1 MIIAVD
7 AAGGDYAPH
16 EIVKGVI
23 KAAQKHDVQI
33 LLVGKKSMLH
43 VLVGRH
49 LSKLPINIVEANQV
63 IDFHEHAL
71 DAVQSKTDSS
81 IVVGTKLVKDGVAS
95 AFVSAG
101 HSGAVAAAALLM
113 LGKIEGVPRPAVATF
128 LNFTPMPTLL
138 LDAGANADCRPDHL
152 LWFAHLGNLYFSQMV
167 GVASPRIGLLSNGEE
182 ESKGNK
188 LVKETH
194 GLLKSSGLNFIG
206 NIEGHDIVQG
216 KADVVVTDGFTGN
229 IVLKTLEG
237 MTDSWLASLTQAGH
251 VFAKAYRH
259 PVQAMQRDIGMTSW
273 TKKLDYREYGGACL
287 LGVNGNIIISHG
299 RSQAKAIESAIK
311 LAKQTAE
318 ADTARL
324 IKEKV
329 ADFAKAGCKETP
341 ERLAVPALGLKA
353 GFDAT
358 T

>member
-23 KAAQKHDVQI
+23 KAAQKLDVQI
-33 LLVGKKSMLH
+33 LLVGKKPMLH
-43 VLVGRH
+43 VLAGRH
-49 LSKLPINIVEANQV
+49 LSKLPINIVEASQV
-63 IDFHEHAL
+63 IEFNEHAVE
-71 DAVQSKTDSS
+71 AIQRKTDSS

-101 HSGAVAAAALLM
+101 HSGAVATAALLM

-128 LNFTPMPTLL
+128 LNFASMPTLL
-138 LDAGANADCRPDHL
+138 LDAGANADCRPEHL
-152 LWFAHLGNLYFSQMV
+152 LWFAHLGSLYFSRMV
-167 GVASPRIGLLSNGEE
+167 GSTSPRIGLLSNGEE
-182 ESKGNK
+182 ETKGSK

-194 GLLKSSGLNFIG
+194 GLLKSSSLNFIG
-206 NIEGHDIVQG
+206 NIEGHDIPHG

-229 IVLKTLEG
+229 VVLKTLEG
-237 MTDSWLASLTQAGH
+237 MTDTWLASLTQAGH

-259 PVQAMQRDIGMTSW
+259 PVGATQRDIGMTSW

-324 IKEKV
+324 IKEKT
-329 ADFAKAGCKETP
+329 ADFAKARAKETP
-341 ERLAVPALGLKA
+341 ELLAVPALGLRP
-353 GFDAT
+353 GFDAAA
-358 T
+358 